1 MSPLSSRRGL
11 RTSLRQWGRRSRQ
24 SICICCGG
32 SHPPSSMS
40 VMEMRLVIE
49 EVIAHS
55 KRRCLGLQETA
66 ESCSQSFPLGSI
78 LTIWCEQAD
87 RLLSGKLCDP
97 LSLSL
102 TVYGLLRGLRCLEER
117 LRTEQGSNGPLLIVL
132 PSSQTPACAAPSSMS
147 LCGALRQAPGSC
159 HWQHHRGMAA
169 RCNGGRAG
177 RRRAQVGTAGPGAVF
192 RGPRAP

>member
-1 MSPLSSRRGL
+1 
-11 RTSLRQWGRRSRQ
+11 
-24 SICICCGG
+24 
-32 SHPPSSMS
+32 MS

-132 PSSQTPACAAPSSMS
+132 PSDLVIGNIIAGWPLDVTEVARDVAVLRSALPDPEPSFVARVH
-147 LCGALRQAPGSC
+147 LDGFRQALDMQAS
-159 HWQHHRGMAA
+159 QSA
-169 RCNGGRAG
+169 
-177 RRRAQVGTAGPGAVF
+177 RRRLSTLATSQINHV
-192 RGPRAP
+192 